1 MIPNLEY
8 IMYLLYQGNT
18 KNWDRKSK
26 KNKNSLPTAR
36 EDGSWQSLR
45 LCRLLTEW
53 QSAKV
58 TAWMASIMACLCRL
72 QFFANCLAVGKS
84 RQSANPALPTA
95 GNSSWQRDLFA
106 ECEKKQLANKI
117 AVGKEPVSCSVCRKH
132 YEHLYLQ

>member
-18 KNWDRKSK
+18 KKLGSKIK

-45 LCRLLTEW
+45 LCRLLMEW

-58 TAWMASIMACLCRL
+58 TVWMASTMACLCRL
-72 QFFANCLAVGKS
+72 QFFANCLAVGKA

-95 GNSSWQRDLFA
+95 GNSSCQRDLFA
-106 ECEKKQLANKI
+106 ECQEKTVDKENCSRQRANF
-117 AVGKEPVSCSVCRKH
+117 
-132 YEHLYLQ
+132 L